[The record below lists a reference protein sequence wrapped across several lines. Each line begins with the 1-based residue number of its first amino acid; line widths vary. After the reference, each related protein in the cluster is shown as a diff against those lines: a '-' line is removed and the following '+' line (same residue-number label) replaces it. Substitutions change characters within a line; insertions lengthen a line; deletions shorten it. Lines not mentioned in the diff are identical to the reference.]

1 MKNTKEYSKRIIS
14 RMIILWFIGAAFGAS
29 VVAVEIVATFAG
41 LGEYTAVTVHL
52 PELLAYIGAPITGG
66 IVGYLIKSAMENKEK
81 IKNNSVYERG
91 FSNEYSNYHSE
102 THIP

>member
-1 MKNTKEYSKRIIS
+1 MKNAKEYSKRIIN
-14 RMIILWFIGAAFGAS
+14 RMIVLWFIGAAFGAAIVS
-29 VVAVEIVATFAG
+29 IEIVASFAVP
-41 LGEYTAVTVHL
+41 GEYMAVTVHL

-91 FSNEYSNYHSE
+91 FLNEYSNYHSE
-102 THIP
+102 THVP